1 MLRNKRSPIPSLI
14 FIQRILTLL
23 FTCTIEPET
32 YGIAIRK
39 EEKGR
44 KKEKEREGKK
54 KGKTERKGAD
64 LRFRFVPRS
73 GDVER
78 VHVTH
83 QLFVIL
89 LA

>member
-1 MLRNKRSPIPSLI
+1 MYNRARNIRHRDKKRGK
-14 FIQRILTLL
+14 R
-23 FTCTIEPET
+23 EKK
-32 YGIAIRK
+32 RK
-39 EEKGR
+39 GKG
-44 KKEKEREGKK
+44 GKK